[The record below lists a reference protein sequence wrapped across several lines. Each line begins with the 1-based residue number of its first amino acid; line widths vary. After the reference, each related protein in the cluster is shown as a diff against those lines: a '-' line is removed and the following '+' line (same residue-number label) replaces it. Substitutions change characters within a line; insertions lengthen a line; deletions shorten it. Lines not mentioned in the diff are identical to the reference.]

1 MRGWTPEVSAMIE
14 RAQPLPIPPPEMA
27 DPQEIVI
34 PIRFST
40 R

>member
-1 MRGWTPEVSAMIE
+1 MIE
-14 RAQPLPIPPPEMA
+14 RAQPLPIPPPDMA